1 MGDCITNSSWPFD
14 SCITK
19 MEKNLCKIQ
28 KDFVSLQRKPKM
40 ISIMENLKLVSVR
53 IDPEELKDLDR
64 IASHLTYYKR
74 SDLIN
79 AGIRL
84 VIALEHH
91 KMLQKALSFYPR
103 YGDVLDNI
111 SLEYHREVK

>member
-1 MGDCITNSSWPFD
+1 MN
-14 SCITK
+14 CITK

-28 KDFVSLQRKPKM
+28 KNFVFLQRKPKM
-40 ISIMENLKLVSVR
+40 ISIMKNLKLVSVR
-53 IDPEELKDLDR
+53 IDPEDLKDLDR
-64 IASHLTYYKR
+64 IASNLSFSRR
-74 SDLIN
+74 SNLIN

-91 KMLQKALSFYPR
+91 RMLQKLLFFYPR

-111 SLEYHREVK
+111 TLEYHREVK